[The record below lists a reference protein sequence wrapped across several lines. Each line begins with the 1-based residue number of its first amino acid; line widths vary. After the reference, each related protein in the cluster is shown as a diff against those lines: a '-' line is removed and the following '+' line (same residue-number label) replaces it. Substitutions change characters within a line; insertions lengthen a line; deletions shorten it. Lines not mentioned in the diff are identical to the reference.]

1 MFIHGRSMPQLA
13 QPKRCVGRACV
24 VGVTL
29 LSFPW
34 FLLDEISEFRLFRS
48 LKKKWLLRD
57 PIRTSQVQQLPHLLV
72 RDGFSWFRNESKS
85 IILHVAMELNSAGLL
100 KMACWPIRFSI
111 IPNGKPLQ
119 RTPVRCVTEGKD
131 SGLLLI
137 SPGWHLRCPL
147 SDPLLQ
153 VYNFC
158 GHLSLNKLKRTNKV
172 RSWLRTVKVLN
183 GCCHGQ
189 RSTLLGCE
197 SFLWPIFS
205 E

>member
-1 MFIHGRSMPQLA
+1 M
-13 QPKRCVGRACV
+13 V
-24 VGVTL
+24 
-29 LSFPW
+29 SFPW
-34 FLLDEISEFRLFRS
+34 FLLDEISEFRLFRN
-48 LKKKWLLRD
+48 LLLRD

-72 RDGFSWFRNESKS
+72 RDGFSGFRNAESKS
-85 IILHVAMELNSAGLL
+85 IIPHVAMGKGLNSAGLL

-137 SPGWHLRCPL
+137 SPGWHQRCPL
-147 SDPLLQ
+147 SDSLLQ

-158 GHLSLNKLKRTNKV
+158 GHLSLNKLKRTNNL

-183 GCCHGQ
+183 GCCHGYVQ
-189 RSTLLGCE
+189 RS
-197 SFLWPIFS
+197 
-205 E
+205 